1 MVKVRHNMITPK
13 ITIGSVIESQL
24 ANNSPLALQHLEA
37 IKPVVYDCLSK
48 DLYCILETSVAVPA
62 DRTEDVFLFVHSHLF
77 TPVAQSR
84 TGKMIVNVKTEGV
97 SQPATKYHK
106 TSDGFHF
113 HTDGTY
119 KEGLPPRYIALA
131 CVEQADAGGDSFL
144 IDIPSLLSEIAQ
156 KPDFYDI
163 LANFPF
169 CFKSTWHDDEGTVLY
184 KKVLELN
191 ADGSLACI
199 NYFRTVIEAGHQLA
213 NLPLTTEQTAAL
225 NYLDMLFFKHISD
238 IRFQLKAGDML
249 IVDNH
254 KTIHGRMPFKEQ
266 NHKRHL
272 LRMWGEEKE

>member
-1 MVKVRHNMITPK
+1 MQKVLHKMIVAK
-13 ITIGSVIESQL
+13 NDISYIIEALL
-24 ANNSPLALQHLEA
+24 ANDSALALEHLEA
-37 IKPVVYDCLSK
+37 VKPIVYDCLK
-48 DLYCILETSVAVPA
+48 KNLFCILETSVAVPA
-62 DRTEDVFLFVHSHLF
+62 NRANDVFWFVHSGLF
-77 TPVAQSR
+77 VPVPQSR
-84 TGKMIVNVKTEGV
+84 TDKMIVNVKTEG
-97 SQPATKYHK
+97 SSNNQPVTKYHK

-119 KEGLPPRYIALA
+119 KEGLPPRYIAMA
-131 CVEQADAGGDSFL
+131 CVAQADAGGDSFL

-163 LANFPF
+163 LSNFSF

-191 ADGSLACI
+191 ADGSLERI
-199 NYFRTVIEAGHQLA
+199 NYFRNVIEGGHRLA
-213 NLPLTTEQTAAL
+213 NQPLTTEQTAAL

-266 NHKRHL
+266 NHQRHL
-272 LRMWGEEKE
+272 LRMWGE